1 LRTFPCQN
9 PNDPRSKR
17 ILREEEEE
25 EKNKEQEEERRK
37 AGRQADRQAKLAISL
52 TDEIASIRELMIL
65 LVLWDSGSDDH
76 EHNEEEERGTPCC
89 YSLPSRIQRH
99 LLSVCL
105 SVSLACSA
113 PCQGP
118 QTLAAELL
126 PRVAKTVE
134 NLEEVML
141 LRTLQCR

>member
-1 LRTFPCQN
+1 
-9 PNDPRSKR
+9 
-17 ILREEEEE
+17 
-25 EKNKEQEEERRK
+25 
-37 AGRQADRQAKLAISL
+37 
-52 TDEIASIRELMIL
+52 MIL

-76 EHNEEEERGTPCC
+76 EDNEEEERGTPCC

-113 PCQGP
+113 PYQGP
-118 QTLAAELL
+118 QNLAPELL
-126 PRVAKTVE
+126 LTRVAKTVE